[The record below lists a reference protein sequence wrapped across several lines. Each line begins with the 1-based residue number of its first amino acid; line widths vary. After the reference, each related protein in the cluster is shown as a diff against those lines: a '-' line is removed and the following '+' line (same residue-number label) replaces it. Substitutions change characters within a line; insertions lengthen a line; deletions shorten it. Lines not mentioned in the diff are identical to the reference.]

1 MTDKKT
7 RFTQAIWKVTQA
19 LRDADN
25 LDNALAASLEAIIEA
40 LNSEAGTIWLL
51 NKQSN
56 RLIPMFNHGPVDISG
71 ITIENG
77 QGIAGSV
84 VQKGEPVIVEDTT
97 KDERFSHSV
106 DDESDFETKSIICVP
121 LKDSQET
128 IGCVQIIN
136 RMDGTSYDAED
147 LELCEQMASLA
158 AVALEDKGFSYK
170 LGEQKEVLI
179 TVRNLIKEFPSGD
192 GVNRVLKGINLDI
205 YKNEFVVVLGESG
218 CGKSTMVNIIA
229 GMDFLTDGELRIEGK
244 DFSHPSDKELTKFR
258 REYLGFVFQSYNL
271 MPNLTA
277 QENVQF
283 IADIAPSP
291 MEAAAAIERVG
302 LTDRADN
309 YPSMLSG
316 GQQQRV
322 AIARAIVKNP
332 HVIFADEPTA
342 ALDYQT
348 SIEVL
353 TVFEEIINT
362 QGATV
367 VMITHNPEI
376 AKMANRVVKL
386 KNGKVSSIKINL
398 HPLHASELVW

>member
-1 MTDKKT
+1 MADKKT

-84 VQKGEPVIVEDTT
+84 VQNGEPVIVEDTT

>member
-1 MTDKKT
+1 MADKKT

-84 VQKGEPVIVEDTT
+84 VQNGEPVIVEDTT

-147 LELCEQMASLA
+147 LDLCEQMASLA

-170 LGEQKEVLI
+170 LGEPKEVLI

-353 TVFEEIINT
+353 SVFEEIINT

>member
-1 MTDKKT
+1 MADKKT
-7 RFTQAIWKVTQA
+7 RFTQAIWDITQA
-19 LRDADN
+19 LRDAEN
-25 LDNALAASLEAIIEA
+25 LDNALASSLDTIIKTLE
-40 LNSEAGTIWLL
+40 SEAGTIWLL
-51 NKQSN
+51 DKRSD
-56 RLIPMFNHGPVDISG
+56 RLFPMFNHGPVDISG

-77 QGIAGSV
+77 QGVAGSV
-84 VQKGEPVIVEDTT
+84 VRSGESVIVADAG
-97 KDERFSHSV
+97 KDARFSHSV
-106 DDESDFETKSIICVP
+106 DDESGFVTKSIICVP
-121 LKDSQET
+121 LKDSHET

-136 RMDGTSYDAED
+136 RRDGSLYDAED
-147 LELCEQMASLA
+147 LSLCEQMAALA
-158 AVALEDKGFSYK
+158 AIAIEDKGLSFD
-170 LGEQKEVLI
+170 LGGEKEVLI
-179 TVRNLIKEFPSGD
+179 TVRNLTKDFPSGD
-192 GVNRVLKGINLDI
+192 GVSHVLKGINLDI

-229 GMDFLTDGELRIEGK
+229 GMDFLTDGELKIEGK
-244 DFSHPSDKELTKFR
+244 DFSHPSDRELTKFR

-283 IADIAPSP
+283 IADIAPNP
-291 MEAAAAIERVG
+291 MSAAEAIARVG
-302 LTDRADN
+302 LTERADN

-353 TVFEEIINT
+353 TVFEEIIKT

-386 KNGKVSSIKINL
+386 KDGKVYSIKVNL
-398 HPLHASELVW
+398 HPLHAEELVW

>member
-1 MTDKKT
+1 MADKKT

-19 LRDADN
+19 LRDAEN

-40 LNSEAGTIWLL
+40 LDSQAGTIWLL

-84 VQKGEPVIVEDTT
+84 VQNGEPVIVADTE
-97 KDERFSHSV
+97 KDTRFSHSV
-106 DDESDFETKSIICVP
+106 DDESGFVTKSIICVP
-121 LKDSQET
+121 LKDSQEI
-128 IGCVQIIN
+128 IGCMQIIN
-136 RMDGTSYDAED
+136 RMDGTLYDAED
-147 LELCEQMASLA
+147 MDLCEQMASLA
-158 AVALEDKGFSYK
+158 AIALEDKGFSYK

-244 DFSHPSDKELTKFR
+244 DFSHPSDKELTQFR

-353 TVFEEIINT
+353 SVFEEIIKK
-362 QGATV
+362 QGTTV

-376 AKMANRVVKL
+376 AKMANRVIKL
-386 KNGKVSSIKINL
+386 KDGRVSSIKINL

>member
-1 MTDKKT
+1 MADKKT

-84 VQKGEPVIVEDTT
+84 VQNGEPVIVEDTT

-147 LELCEQMASLA
+147 LDLCEQMASLA

-353 TVFEEIINT
+353 SVFEEIINT

>member
-84 VQKGEPVIVEDTT
+84 VQSGEPVIVEDTT

-147 LELCEQMASLA
+147 LDLCEQMASLA
-158 AVALEDKGFSYK
+158 AIALEDKGFSYK
-170 LGEQKEVLI
+170 LGEPKEVLI

-353 TVFEEIINT
+353 SVFEEIINT

>member
-1 MTDKKT
+1 MADKKT

-84 VQKGEPVIVEDTT
+84 VQNGEPVIVEDTT

-106 DDESDFETKSIICVP
+106 DDESNFETKSIICVP

-376 AKMANRVVKL
+376 AKMANRIVKL

>member
-1 MTDKKT
+1 MADKKT

-84 VQKGEPVIVEDTT
+84 VQNGEPVIVEDTT
-97 KDERFSHSV
+97 KDERCSHSV

-147 LELCEQMASLA
+147 LDLCEQMASLA

-258 REYLGFVFQSYNL
+258 REYLGFVLQSYNL

-353 TVFEEIINT
+353 SVFEEIINT

>member
-1 MTDKKT
+1 MADKKT

-84 VQKGEPVIVEDTT
+84 VQNGEPVIVEDTT

-147 LELCEQMASLA
+147 LNLCEQMASLA

-170 LGEQKEVLI
+170 LGEPKEVLI

>member
-1 MTDKKT
+1 MADKKT

-84 VQKGEPVIVEDTT
+84 VQNGEPVIVEDTT

-147 LELCEQMASLA
+147 LNLCEQMASLA

-170 LGEQKEVLI
+170 LGEPKEVLI

-353 TVFEEIINT
+353 SVFEEIINT